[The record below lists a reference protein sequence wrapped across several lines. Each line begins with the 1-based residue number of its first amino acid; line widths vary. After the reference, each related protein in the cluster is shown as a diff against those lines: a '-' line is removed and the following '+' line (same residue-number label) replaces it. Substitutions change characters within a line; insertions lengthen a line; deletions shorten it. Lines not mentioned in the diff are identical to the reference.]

1 MRGKKD
7 ATTFPY
13 IYIFPIY
20 IYIYLYT
27 INWHN
32 IRVVKSS
39 KNSLSL
45 HATENEKNKLHYS
58 GWPGPFS
65 SNADLNFTILQYGVS
80 CILPQQYQTFYS
92 F

>member
-1 MRGKKD
+1 MNIMRGKKD

-39 KNSLSL
+39 KNSLCR
-45 HATENEKNKLHYS
+45 
-58 GWPGPFS
+58 FM
-65 SNADLNFTILQYGVS
+65 LQKAKKINCTTAAGLGHLVRM
-80 CILPQQYQTFYS
+80 LT
-92 F
+92 

>member
-1 MRGKKD
+1 MNHIYRI
-7 ATTFPY
+7 Y
-13 IYIFPIY
+13 IYIYIYKYYERKKGRNYISLYIYFPY

-45 HATENEKNKLHYS
+45 HATENEKKNCTTAAGLGH
-58 GWPGPFS
+58 
-65 SNADLNFTILQYGVS
+65 LVRMLT
-80 CILPQQYQTFYS
+80 
-92 F
+92 

>member
-1 MRGKKD
+1 MNHIYRIYINIMRGKKD

-39 KNSLSL
+39 KNSLCR
-45 HATENEKNKLHYS
+45 
-58 GWPGPFS
+58 FM
-65 SNADLNFTILQYGVS
+65 LQKTKKINCTTAAGLGHLVRM
-80 CILPQQYQTFYS
+80 LT
-92 F
+92 

>member
-13 IYIFPIY
+13 IYIFPIYIYIY

-39 KNSLSL
+39 KNSLCR
-45 HATENEKNKLHYS
+45 
-58 GWPGPFS
+58 FM
-65 SNADLNFTILQYGVS
+65 LQKTKKINCTTAAGLGHLVRM
-80 CILPQQYQTFYS
+80 LT
-92 F
+92 